1 MSGLA
6 TVAALLLALVVS
18 WAGHSSSVPP
28 IRRLRLSLIFVAAST
43 LASGISLAVVAI
55 TRFADVPAPL
65 LGPIVGIGGI
75 AAAVVMPLT
84 ARPRLSWARRATF
97 ALLVS
102 ILIAVPVAV
111 ALFASDGLLQIAFRT
126 LDLAGALP
134 ALHVAALAGG
144 IALWAQRREPREP
157 PGAVGRRTWR
167 TVTLVALVGWTL
179 WIGWLVGM
187 ELAIDDVTA
196 RIVVGAIVTP
206 VLSAATWLVV
216 QRLRHDETT
225 REGAIAG
232 LVTGLAAITS
242 ACGYVD
248 VVGAAVIGVAAGAL
262 GSIAAHSLVTPSA
275 PLARLLPI
283 ALTIGSGT
291 GIVALGIFSTRIG
304 LAYTGQPEL
313 LFGQV
318 ASLLAVAAY
327 AGIISLVLWRLLLR
341 LRVRPASAS

>member
-6 TVAALLLALVVS
+6 TVAALLLALTIS
-18 WAGHSSSVPP
+18 WAGYSSSEPRT
-28 IRRLRLSLIFVAAST
+28 RRVRGSLILVSASA
-43 LASGISLAVVAI
+43 LGSGISLAVVAI
-55 TRFADVPAPL
+55 VGIVDVPAPL
-65 LGPIVGIGGI
+65 VGPIVGIGAI
-75 AAAVVMPLT
+75 AAAVVMPPT
-84 ARPRLSWARRATF
+84 ARPGPTWTRRAIF
-97 ALLVS
+97 AVLVS
-102 ILIAVPVAV
+102 TLIATPVAV
-111 ALFASDGLLQIAFRT
+111 ALFAPDGLLQIAFQT

-144 IALWAQRREPREP
+144 IVLWTQRRQPREP
-157 PGAVGRRTWR
+157 TGRRTWR
-167 TVTLVALVGWTL
+167 SVTFVALVGWTL

-187 ELAIDDVTA
+187 ELAIDDVTP

-206 VLSAATWLVV
+206 VLSASTWLLV

-232 LVTGLAAITS
+232 LVAGLAAITS

-248 VVGAAVIGVAAGAL
+248 LVGAAVIGVVSGAL
-262 GSIAAHSLVTPSA
+262 GSVVAHSLMTRAA
-275 PLARLLPI
+275 PVARLLPI
-283 ALTIGSGT
+283 ALAIGSGT

-327 AGIISLVLWRLLLR
+327 SGVISLVLWRLVLQ
-341 LRVRPASAS
+341 LRVRPTSAS